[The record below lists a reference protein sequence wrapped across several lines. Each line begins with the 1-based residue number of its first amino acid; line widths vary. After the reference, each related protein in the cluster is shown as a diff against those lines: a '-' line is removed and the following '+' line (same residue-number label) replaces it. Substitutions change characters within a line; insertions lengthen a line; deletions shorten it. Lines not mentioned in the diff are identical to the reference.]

1 MEDRL
6 ILSAQILNTC
16 ISIQGVAST
25 DLYINIDHFL
35 LDSSIIKLP
44 KLALPFI
51 FYTFHSTKHLHKME
65 GSSSSAHLSTEDV
78 KRELEVTTDPKRRR
92 QLQNRIAQRV
102 YRQKQRIRITEL
114 ENQAAKRQK
123 ETGIPESAEDLIPA
137 GSRPERNLTKEQ
149 QEVYGNWQSMA
160 ITYPFSASITQR
172 LSSGASETSSS
183 ASNRPG
189 PSRPSGANVSTLP
202 NPRVDSGIKAI
213 GFRSQAAYTLST
225 DTHLMSINSVTINT
239 AVLSNLSM
247 LGVTAEEYVR
257 DDTLS
262 PFLSARRSV
271 LHSRMSLLDQRAPHL
286 APTDLQLEVR
296 HHPYIDII
304 PFSGFR
310 DNLLNVL
317 NSTPGA
323 VDEDELCTDIERYL
337 KIWGRLTW
345 DTKSFEFEPEFLEK
359 WRWLVDDEVL
369 SVTNFWRAQRG
380 EWPLVFSDALR
391 DEDNE

>member
-1 MEDRL
+1 
-6 ILSAQILNTC
+6 
-16 ISIQGVAST
+16 
-25 DLYINIDHFL
+25 
-35 LDSSIIKLP
+35 
-44 KLALPFI
+44 
-51 FYTFHSTKHLHKME
+51 ME
-65 GSSSSAHLSTEDV
+65 GSSSSTHLSTEDV

-114 ENQAAKRQK
+114 ENQAAKLQK
-123 ETGIPESAEDLIPA
+123 GTGTPEGAEGSIPA

-160 ITYPFSASITQR
+160 ITYPFSVSITQR
-172 LSSGASETSSS
+172 LSSGASNTSLV
-183 ASNRPG
+183 SNRPG
-189 PSRPSGANVSTLP
+189 LSRSSSANIPHMASPKTESGL
-202 NPRVDSGIKAI
+202 RAI

-225 DTHLMSINSVTINT
+225 DTHLISINSVTVNT
-239 AVLSNLSM
+239 AVLSNLSK
-247 LGVTAEEYVR
+247 LGVTAEEYVK

-262 PFLSARRSV
+262 PFLSTSMPI
-271 LHSRMSLLDQRAPHL
+271 LHSRISTLDQQAPHL
-286 APTDLQLEVR
+286 APTNLQLEVP

-310 DNLLNVL
+310 DNLLYAL
-317 NSTPGA
+317 NSAPRT

-337 KIWGRLTW
+337 KVWGRLTW

-380 EWPLVFSDALR
+380 EGQLAFDDALR
-391 DEDNE
+391 DDDEE